1 MGISMD
7 DITRDRPDTKAV
19 YCIEFMQFCNHLY
32 SPLKLPPQW
41 QLAPSSVAF
50 CPNGVEKYLISEN
63 PFFLF
68 FWS

>member
-1 MGISMD
+1 MGISTD

-19 YCIEFMQFCNHLY
+19 CIEFMQFC
-32 SPLKLPPQW
+32 SFGKLPPQW

-50 CPNGVEKYLISEN
+50 CPNGVEKCLISEN

-68 FWS
+68 FGVNY